1 MGPSLTLGNGWML
14 RNCCYKSFAKNMFPD
29 DCTFNTLVDSFCKEG
44 MVREAQIAI
53 DVMIDRDLDVKVAT

>member
-1 MGPSLTLGNGWML
+1 
-14 RNCCYKSFAKNMFPD
+14 MFPD